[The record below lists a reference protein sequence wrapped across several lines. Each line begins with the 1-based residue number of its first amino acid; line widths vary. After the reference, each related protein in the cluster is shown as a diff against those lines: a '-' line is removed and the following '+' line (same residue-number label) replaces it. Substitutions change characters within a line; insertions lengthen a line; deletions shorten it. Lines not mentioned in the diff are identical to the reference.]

1 MLIQLVTKDTF
12 RLEAGIDDTFQLIFE
27 ALEIAASSD
36 DVYAPA
42 FGALAEQLAIAAG
55 DWM

>member
-1 MLIQLVTKDTF
+1 MIVQLVTKDTF
-12 RLEAGIDDTFQLIFE
+12 RIEAGIDDTFQLIFE

-42 FGALAEQLAIAAG
+42 FGALAEQLALAAG